1 MPTSRISAGIL
12 AGLGSG
18 IQRGGQ
24 AFAMGDQAFEQG
36 RDQAMNLQ
44 SQLAQRLAATQ
55 LAQQEVADKQRAAAN
70 QAPEALRRNVLLSN
84 GVPLDAEGDVSQFLQ
99 TGKLGAQYEAL
110 PAEQAGPALPRPA
123 WEPKLGGIGRELAT
137 IQNAVALGDKSVEN
151 VAKAN
156 QIGRSSAISDAIMR
170 GLQDPTKV
178 AQAEYAIKGSAPFA
192 FNEYGVGNQLTGQ
205 IDVSGA
211 PAQGFSQKRQSEIRE
226 NDAQAGSARASAASS
241 YASADNSRASA
252 SRTRSETERGM
263 KSGDIVVQQGADGSI
278 QLVNK
283 LTGLS
288 RPATAADGATLMG
301 KTAAPKEL
309 NEGQA
314 KDNGYGSRMSE
325 SDSILR
331 KLAGKYSP
339 AAVNARVA
347 ADGIPVAGM
356 VANWLAPEEVQQVEQ
371 AQRDFINA
379 ILRRESGAAIAP
391 SEFANA
397 TKQYFPQPNDKPENL
412 KQKERNRQI
421 AIEGVFGSVPKERRG
436 VPSLS
441 NPIGQPAAP
450 AAAPAAGG
458 FKYLG
463 VER

>member
-24 AFAMGDQAFEQG
+24 AFAMGGQAFEQG

-55 LAQQEVADKQRAAAN
+55 LAQAQAVEKQQEIAFR
-70 QAPEALRRNVLLSN
+70 APEALRNSALAAS
-84 GVPLDAEGDVSQFLQ
+84 GIPLDAAPDADAFVR
-99 TGKLGAQYEAL
+99 TGKLGAQYDAL
-110 PAEQAGPALPRPA
+110 PPDQAGPALPRPD
-123 WEPKLGGIGRELAT
+123 WEAKLGPFARQLAAT
-137 IQNAVALGDKSVEN
+137 QNALAIGDKSSSSIAKALETNREMALGDRIIAGTV
-151 VAKAN
+151 
-156 QIGRSSAISDAIMR
+156 
-170 GLQDPTKV
+170 DPMKV
-178 AQAEYAIKGSAPFA
+178 SQSQFALKGSAPFNFA
-192 FNEYGVGNQLTGQ
+192 EYGVGNNLTGQ
-205 IDVSGA
+205 VDVSGA
-211 PAQGFSQKRQSEIRE
+211 PAQGFAQKRLSEIRE

-252 SRTRSETERGM
+252 ARTRSETERGI

-283 LTGLS
+283 LTGVA

-301 KTAAPKEL
+301 KTPAPKEL

-314 KDNGYGSRMSE
+314 RDNGYGSRMSE
-325 SDSILR
+325 SDAILR

-339 AAVNARVA
+339 AAVNARVV

-441 NPIGQPAAP
+441 NPIGQPGAP
-450 AAAPAAGG
+450 VAPAAGG

-463 VER
+463 VEK